1 MGMDVIVERCA
12 GIDVHQAQLTVC
24 VRVPGA
30 DGKRVEQL
38 ASFGTTTPD
47 LLALGDWLAAHGV
60 TQVAMEGTGVYWKP
74 CYWVL
79 EGSFELWLVNAQH
92 VKNLP
97 GRKTDTKDA
106 AWLCQLLEHGLL
118 RKSFVPPR
126 EIRDLRD
133 LTRYRKALIRERA
146 SEVNRL
152 HKVLEDAGVKLSS
165 VASDIMG
172 VSGRAM
178 LEALVAGTNDP
189 EALAEL
195 AKARLRAKLPALRKA
210 LDARF
215 REHHGF
221 LVAQVLAHVDYLEE
235 AIAAVSE
242 RIDTAIAP
250 FQAAVELLIA
260 IPGVQRRTAE
270 VVVAEIGTDMT
281 RFATSRHLASWAGL
295 SPGNNESAG
304 KRRHGRTTKGSPWLR
319 TALVEAALGATRRPG
334 YLRSKYWRVRG
345 RRGSAAGRDR
355 CRARPARDHP
365 SRALHRR
372 ALQRPRQRLLRASPG
387 RLPQAPRRPPTRT
400 ARPPG
405 HPQGGANA
413 TTRLAQPSRP
423 FTEQQGRSEV

>member
-1 MGMDVIVERCA
+1 MDVIVERCA

-24 VRVPGA
+24 VRMPGA
-30 DGKRVEQL
+30 DGKRLEEL

-47 LLALGDWLAAHGV
+47 LLALADWLAARGV

-79 EGSFELWLVNAQH
+79 EQSFELWLVNAQH

-146 SEVNRL
+146 AEVNRL

-165 VASDIMG
+165 VASDVMG

-178 LEALVAGTNDP
+178 LEALVAGTSDP
-189 EALAEL
+189 EILADL

-215 REHHGF
+215 RDHHAF

-235 AIAAVSE
+235 AIAQVGE
-242 RIDTAIAP
+242 RIDAAIAP
-250 FQAAVELLIA
+250 FEAAVELLIA

-270 VVVAEIGTDMT
+270 VVIAEVGVDMS
-281 RFATSRHLASWAGL
+281 RFQTSRHLASWAGL
-295 SPGNNESAG
+295 APGNNESAG
-304 KRRHGRTTKGSPWLR
+304 KHKHGRTTKGSPWLR
-319 TALVEAALGATRRPG
+319 TALVEAALGATRPHG
-334 YLRSKYWRVRG
+334 YLRAKYWRIRG
-345 RRGSAAGRDR
+345 RRGHQ
-355 CRARPARDHP
+355 RAVIAVAHGLLEIIHHVLSTGELYSELRTPAV
-365 SRALHRR
+365 
-372 ALQRPRQRLLRASPG
+372 
-387 RLPQAPRRPPTRT
+387 RLPPPPRRPSART
-400 ARPPG
+400 ARPPR
-405 HPQGGANA
+405 HPHGGTNTAN
-413 TTRLAQPSRP
+413 RLTISRP
-423 FTEQQGRSEV
+423 EVIY

>member
-1 MGMDVIVERCA
+1 MDVIVECCA

-38 ASFGTTTPD
+38 AGFGTTTPD
-47 LLALGDWLAAHGV
+47 LLVLADWLAAHGV

-74 CYWVL
+74 VYWVL
-79 EGSFELWLVNAQH
+79 EESFELWLVNAHH

-126 EIRDLRD
+126 QIRDLRD
-133 LTRYRKALIRERA
+133 LTRYRKTLIRERA

-172 VSGRAM
+172 VSGRRM
-178 LEALVAGTNDP
+178 LEALVAGTSDP
-189 EALAEL
+189 EVLADL

-221 LVAQVLAHVDYLEE
+221 LVAQVLAHIDYLEE
-235 AIAAVSE
+235 AIATVSE
-242 RIDTAIAP
+242 RIDTAIEP
-250 FQAAVELLIA
+250 FQAAVELLVT
-260 IPGVQRRTAE
+260 IPGVQKRTAE
-270 VVVAEIGTDMT
+270 VVVAEIGVDMS
-281 RFATSRHLASWAGL
+281 RFPSSRHLASWAGL

-304 KRRHGRTTKGSPWLR
+304 KHKHGRTTKGSPWLR

-345 RRGSAAGRDR
+345 RRGHQ
-355 CRARPARDHP
+355 RAVIAVAHGLLEIIHHMLSTGELYSDLGSDHFE
-365 SRALHRR
+365 RRQADYLRRR
-372 ALQRPRQRLLRASPG
+372 AVRQLERLGHQVILTETPT
-387 RLPQAPRRPPTRT
+387 PQPA
-400 ARPPG
+400 
-405 HPQGGANA
+405 
-413 TTRLAQPSRP
+413 
-423 FTEQQGRSEV
+423 

>member
-30 DGKRVEQL
+30 DGKRVEEL

-47 LLALGDWLAAHGV
+47 LLALADWLAAHGV

-74 CYWVL
+74 CYWLL
-79 EGSFELWLVNAQH
+79 EQSFELWLVNAQH

-146 SEVNRL
+146 AEVNRL

-178 LEALVAGTNDP
+178 LEALVAGTSDP
-189 EALAEL
+189 ELLAEL

-215 REHHGF
+215 RDHHGF
-221 LVAQVLAHVDYLEE
+221 LVAQVLAHIDYLEE
-235 AIAAVSE
+235 AIAAVGE
-242 RIDTAIAP
+242 RIDAAIAP
-250 FQAAVELLIA
+250 FQAAVELLVA

-270 VVVAEIGTDMT
+270 VVVAEIGVDMS
-281 RFATSRHLASWAGL
+281 RFATSRHLSSWAGL

-304 KRRHGRTTKGSPWLR
+304 KHKHGRTTKGSPWLR
-319 TALVEAALGATRRPG
+319 TALVEAALGATRPHG
-334 YLRSKYWRVRG
+334 YLRAKYWRVRG
-345 RRGSAAGRDR
+345 RRGHQ
-355 CRARPARDHP
+355 RAVIAVAHGLLEIIHHVLSTGELYSDLGNGYFERRQAEYLR
-365 SRALHRR
+365 RR
-372 ALQRPRQRLLRASPG
+372 AVRQLERLGHHVTLTEAPT
-387 RLPQAPRRPPTRT
+387 PQPA
-400 ARPPG
+400 
-405 HPQGGANA
+405 
-413 TTRLAQPSRP
+413 
-423 FTEQQGRSEV
+423 